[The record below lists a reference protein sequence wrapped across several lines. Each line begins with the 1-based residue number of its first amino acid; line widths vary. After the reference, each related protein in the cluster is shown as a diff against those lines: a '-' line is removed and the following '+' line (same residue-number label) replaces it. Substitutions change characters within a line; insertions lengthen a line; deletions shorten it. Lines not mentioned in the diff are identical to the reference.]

1 MSLLELHKI
10 QTTKSSWQDFVEY
23 SIQTPFYTETKAK
36 TQSLVEAIQLT
47 LFHDYLSTFS
57 AEEKSEFLSSPD
69 AFQASAQKFV
79 NILEGV
85 RYSQSGYNQKERSL
99 FLGMLKSLLKEHKVD
114 ENGERKELERYHF
127 YRCIIRFCSD
137 KDYIFRVYEKYKSY
151 LSQGSGV

>member
-1 MSLLELHKI
+1 MSLQDLHKI

-57 AEEKSEFLSSPD
+57 PEEVEKFLTDSEAFHSS
-69 AFQASAQKFV
+69 ANKFV

-85 RYSQSGYNQKERSL
+85 RYSQEGYNKRERAM
-99 FLGMLKSLLKEHKVD
+99 FFGMLKSLLR
-114 ENGERKELERYHF
+114 ENKPDPDGNLEGMERYHF

-137 KDYIFRVYEKYKSY
+137 LNYILRVYEKYKTY
-151 LSQGSGV
+151 ISQGSGV